1 MKINYQLT
9 DLNEQLAHLHE
20 LCRQDCTWTPNEL
33 RQMADYILAADDRKQ
48 KREILTNNRMA
59 TINKRETS
67 YQALS
72 ERLEGGE
79 DALHTLF
86 RNNKNALLSPRIQ
99 ITEEDIETVPGLREL
114 RDDIAAKERDLEM
127 ATGMQKYKIKKTIIE
142 MRKQQYLLK
151 ASAKPTIY
159 PHGPNKTLSSITNT
173 NVRLSDPD
181 EVSFLLV
188 NYSKLKRDTWEN
200 LDSDLRWILIDLEN
214 LVDKYIKDDYPM
226 YFDLVCMKID
236 GLQNHEIQH
245 EIQVRHGRQHSQE
258 YISSIWRNKIPG
270 IIAEGEHEEWL
281 NWVFTTKLKGQY
293 KTCTRCGEVKL
304 ANSRYFSINKSA
316 KYGFYSICKKCRN
329 KQEESE

>member
-1 MKINYQLT
+1 MKINYNLT

-20 LCRQDCTWTPNEL
+20 LCRQDRQWSSNEL
-33 RQMADYILAADDRKQ
+33 RQMADYLLAAEDRKE
-48 KREILTNNRMA
+48 KREILTNNRLA

-99 ITEEDIETVPGLREL
+99 ITEEDIASVPGLREL
-114 RDDIAAKERDLEM
+114 RDEIAAKEQELLISS
-127 ATGMQKYKIKKTIIE
+127 GIQKYKIKRAIIE

-159 PHGPNKTLSSITNT
+159 PHGPNKSLTAVSQNS
-173 NVRLSDPD
+173 VRLSDPN

-188 NYSKLKRDTWEN
+188 NYSKLKRDTWDQ
-200 LDSDLRWILIDLEN
+200 LDSDLRWTLIDLEN
-214 LVDKYIKDDYPM
+214 LIDKYIKDDYEM
-226 YFDLVCMKID
+226 YFDLICMKID
-236 GLQNHEIQH
+236 GMQNHEIQH

-258 YISSIWRNKIPG
+258 YISSIWRNKIPEL
-270 IIAEGEHEEWL
+270 IAQGEQEEWL
-281 NWVFTTKLKGQY
+281 NWVFLTKLKGKY
-293 KTCTRCGEVKL
+293 KTCTRCGEIKL
-304 ANSRYFSINKSA
+304 ANPRYFSINKSA

-329 KQEESE
+329 KQGEQE